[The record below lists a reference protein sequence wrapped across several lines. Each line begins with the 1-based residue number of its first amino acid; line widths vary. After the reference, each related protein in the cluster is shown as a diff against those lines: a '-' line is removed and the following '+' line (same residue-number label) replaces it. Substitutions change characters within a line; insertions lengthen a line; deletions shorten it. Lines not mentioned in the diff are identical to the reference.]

1 MTNMGK
7 ITGLIVFIAII
18 TSGVSF
24 ADTYQCRLSASRSA
38 LEGRFDVTRDID
50 QGFLTAGIGALSSNN
65 SDDYKIADVKLT
77 LGNEIIAPGLRCDLG
92 FKGLL
97 GSVEKDHE
105 DGDLMA
111 LGFMI
116 SAAYEIPRIVSPIPI
131 ELSAALCVSPK
142 PLCFLDSERYLE
154 IGTNL
159 SFNIIRNGA
168 IVIGYKYIK
177 VRIDNDPGHW
187 NMSDDVVIIGLQLKV

>member
-7 ITGLIVFIAII
+7 ITGFIVFIAII
-18 TSGVSF
+18 TSGISF
-24 ADTYQCRLSASRSA
+24 ADTYHFRLSASRSA

-50 QGFLTAGIGALSSNN
+50 HGFLTAGIGAVYGNN

-77 LGNEIIAPGLRCDLG
+77 LGNEILVPGLRCDLG

-97 GSVEKDHE
+97 GNVEKDHE
-105 DGDLMA
+105 DGDLMS
-111 LGFMI
+111 LGFML
-116 SAAYEIPRIVSPIPI
+116 SAAYEIPRTVSPVPV
-131 ELSAALCVSPK
+131 ELSAAVCASPE

-159 SFNIIRNGA
+159 SFHIIRNGA
-168 IVIGYKYIK
+168 IVLGYKYIK
-177 VRIDNDPGHW
+177 VRIDEDPGHW
-187 NMSDDVVIIGLQLKV
+187 NMSDDVVFIGLQLKV